1 MISDRDWPSDATC
14 SSSAANSSSVNWT
27 ITWVRAMTIWY
38 PMGWSAEA
46 FDESDELERFTPHR
60 EAPGDELSPPPP
72 HLGALLRRQCE
83 HLGDRSRERLGVVWR
98 HQAAPAVMDHLR
110 HPDLV

>member
-27 ITWVRAMTIWY
+27 MTWVRATTIWY
-38 PMGWSAEA
+38 PMGRSAES
-46 FDESDELERFTPHR
+46 FDESEELERFIPHR
-60 EAPGDELSPPPP
+60 EVPRDELSPPPA
-72 HLGALLRRQCE
+72 HLRALLRRQRE
-83 HLGDRSRERLGVVWR
+83 HLCDRSRERLGVAWR
-98 HQAAPAVMDHLR
+98 HQAAPAVLDHLR